1 LDDGEVATRLS
12 HFYQPGVSFMKKT
25 SLFSANSVAVAVAAL
40 CASMPAFAQVEAKV
54 TGRVHFDM
62 RAIDSG
68 LDKIDDRD
76 SASVGSNYE
85 LRRARIGITGSLNKK
100 IQYEVVGNA
109 VGSSTNFI
117 DTAFINYGYN
127 PAGQIRFGRFKQPF
141 SLEENT
147 SSNNIDFMERSYVN
161 QITPG
166 KKLGA
171 MIHGAN
177 DAGFTYAASVYQNDF
192 AELSNSD
199 GAGTMGALRVT
210 GDLAKLAKMGE
221 GKAVVHLG
229 LGYDKGSYEQL
240 ASASGNTSSAPSR
253 DTRATIVSFRDENRG
268 LSNAYRL
275 QIGGDTLGS
284 SSIAS
289 STTKLGGG
297 YGAVGNNVINV
308 DKNTQG
314 LELAVAYGPFK
325 FQAESADSKF
335 NANTTR
341 YDGTTLNSSAAEL
354 NSTVKTQ
361 YVALVYN
368 ITGEDFAKSYSKGA
382 FGGIKPAS
390 EFMKDYG
397 GVVGNGTGAWQVG
410 YRYSKYAVTV
420 DEAASLTSGTT
431 TYTLTDGSGSTA
443 KSRYQNSPTAN
454 TSTYSLNW
462 ILNSNARVM
471 FNYSRTKFGSA
482 VELLDTDYG
491 SLSST
496 TKEDIISVR
505 TQINF

>member
-1 LDDGEVATRLS
+1 
-12 HFYQPGVSFMKKT
+12 MKKT

-40 CASMPAFAQVEAKV
+40 CATMPAFAQVEAKL
-54 TGRVHFDM
+54 TGRVHYDM

-85 LRRARIGITGSLNKK
+85 LRRARIGFTGSLNKQ
-100 IQYEVVGNA
+100 IQFEGVANA

-127 PAGQIRFGRFKQPF
+127 QAGQVRVGRFKQPF

-177 DAGFTYAASVYQNDF
+177 DAGFTYAASLYQNDF

-210 GDLAKLAKMGE
+210 GDLAKLAKLGE

-229 LGYDKGSYEQL
+229 LGYDKGSYETL
-240 ASASGNTSSAPSR
+240 ATTSGNTSSAAATI
-253 DTRATIVSFRDENRG
+253 TRATILSFRDENRG

-275 QIGGDTLGS
+275 QIGGDVIGDIGS
-284 SSIAS
+284 YN
-289 STTKLGGG
+289 T
-297 YGAVGNNVINV
+297 VGNNAVNI
-308 DKNTQG
+308 DKTTQG

-335 NANTTR
+335 DATTQR
-341 YDGTTLNSSAAEL
+341 YKQTTAIGTAEL
-354 NSTVKTQ
+354 NADIKTQ
-361 YVALVYN
+361 YVALLYN

-382 FGGIKPAS
+382 FGGIKPTS

-410 YRYSKYAVTV
+410 YRYSKYAVTH
-420 DEAASLTSGTT
+420 EQTASSGK
-431 TYTLTDGSGSTA
+431 LADGSASSAVSSALGNTGYGS
-443 KSRYQNSPTAN
+443 RFQNSPTAN
-454 TSTYSLNW
+454 TSTYSVNW

-471 FNYSRTKFGSA
+471 FNYSQTKFGSA
-482 VELLDTDYG
+482 VEYLDTDLNTG
-491 SLSST
+491 T
-496 TKEDIISVR
+496 TKKEDIISVR

>member
-1 LDDGEVATRLS
+1 
-12 HFYQPGVSFMKKT
+12 MKKT

-40 CASMPAFAQVEAKV
+40 CATMPAFAQVEAKL
-54 TGRVHFDM
+54 TGRVHYDM

-85 LRRARIGITGSLNKK
+85 LRRARIGFTGSLNKQ
-100 IQYEVVGNA
+100 IQFEGVANA

-127 PAGQIRFGRFKQPF
+127 QAGQVRVGRFKQPF

-177 DAGFTYAASVYQNDF
+177 DAGFTYAASLYQNDF

-210 GDLAKLAKMGE
+210 GDLAKLAKLGE

-229 LGYDKGSYEQL
+229 LGYDKGSYETL
-240 ASASGNTSSAPSR
+240 ATTSGNTSSAAATI
-253 DTRATIVSFRDENRG
+253 TRATILSFRDENRG

-275 QIGGDTLGS
+275 QIGGDVIGDIGS
-284 SSIAS
+284 YN
-289 STTKLGGG
+289 T
-297 YGAVGNNVINV
+297 VGNNAVNI
-308 DKNTQG
+308 DKTTQG

-335 NANTTR
+335 DATTQR
-341 YDGTTLNSSAAEL
+341 YKQTTAIGTAEL
-354 NSTVKTQ
+354 NADIKTQ
-361 YVALVYN
+361 YVALLYN

-382 FGGIKPAS
+382 FGGIKPTS

-410 YRYSKYAVTV
+410 YRYSKYAVTH
-420 DEAASLTSGTT
+420 EQTASSGK
-431 TYTLTDGSGSTA
+431 LADGSASSAVSSVLGNTGYGS
-443 KSRYQNSPTAN
+443 RFQNSPTAN
-454 TSTYSLNW
+454 TSTYSVNW

-471 FNYSRTKFGSA
+471 FNYSQTKFGSP
-482 VELLDTDYG
+482 VEYLDTDAN
-491 SLSST
+491 SSKT
-496 TKEDIISVR
+496 SKENIFSVR

>member
-1 LDDGEVATRLS
+1 
-12 HFYQPGVSFMKKT
+12 
-25 SLFSANSVAVAVAAL
+25 
-40 CASMPAFAQVEAKV
+40 
-54 TGRVHFDM
+54 
-62 RAIDSG
+62 
-68 LDKIDDRD
+68 
-76 SASVGSNYE
+76 
-85 LRRARIGITGSLNKK
+85 
-100 IQYEVVGNA
+100 
-109 VGSSTNFI
+109 
-117 DTAFINYGYN
+117 
-127 PAGQIRFGRFKQPF
+127 
-141 SLEENT
+141 
-147 SSNNIDFMERSYVN
+147 
-161 QITPG
+161 
-166 KKLGA
+166 
-171 MIHGAN
+171 
-177 DAGFTYAASVYQNDF
+177 
-192 AELSNSD
+192 
-199 GAGTMGALRVT
+199 
-210 GDLAKLAKMGE
+210 
-221 GKAVVHLG
+221 VVHLG

-240 ASASGNTSSAPSR
+240 ASTSGNTSSAPSR
-253 DTRATIVSFRDENRG
+253 DSRATIVSFRDENRG

-275 QIGGDTLGS
+275 QMGGDTLGS
-284 SSIAS
+284 SSITLS
-289 STTKLGGG
+289 PTTTTTTAKLGGG

>member
-1 LDDGEVATRLS
+1 
-12 HFYQPGVSFMKKT
+12 
-25 SLFSANSVAVAVAAL
+25 
-40 CASMPAFAQVEAKV
+40 
-54 TGRVHFDM
+54 
-62 RAIDSG
+62 
-68 LDKIDDRD
+68 
-76 SASVGSNYE
+76 
-85 LRRARIGITGSLNKK
+85 
-100 IQYEVVGNA
+100 
-109 VGSSTNFI
+109 
-117 DTAFINYGYN
+117 
-127 PAGQIRFGRFKQPF
+127 
-141 SLEENT
+141 LEENT

-171 MIHGAN
+171 MIHGAH

-192 AELSNSD
+192 AELSNKD

-240 ASASGNTSSAPSR
+240 ATSSGNTAKVAVANEN
-253 DTRATIVSFRDENRG
+253 RATILSFRDENRG

-275 QIGGDTLGS
+275 QMGGDNVGT
-284 SSIAS
+284 I
-289 STTKLGGG
+289 G
-297 YGAVGNNVINV
+297 YGLTANNTVSV
-308 DKNTQG
+308 DKNTNA

-325 FQAESADSKF
+325 FQGEKADSKF
-335 NANTTR
+335 NASTNRCDHFTTSKA
-341 YDGTTLNSSAAEL
+341 DCSVSLGTAKINAD
-354 NSTVKTQ
+354 VKTQ
-361 YVALVYN
+361 YIALVYN

-382 FGGIKPAS
+382 FGGIKPTS

-410 YRYSKYAVTV
+410 YRYSQYETTLTQ
-420 DEAASLTSGTT
+420 AASASGAI
-431 TYTLTDGSGSTA
+431 TDGSSSA
-443 KSRYQNSPTAN
+443 KSRFQNSPKAN

-471 FNYSRTKFGSA
+471 FNYSQTKFGSA
-482 VELLDTDYG
+482 VEYLDTDANT
-491 SLSST
+491 ST
-496 TKEDIISVR
+496 TKKEDIFSVR

>member
-1 LDDGEVATRLS
+1 
-12 HFYQPGVSFMKKT
+12 
-25 SLFSANSVAVAVAAL
+25 
-40 CASMPAFAQVEAKV
+40 
-54 TGRVHFDM
+54 
-62 RAIDSG
+62 
-68 LDKIDDRD
+68 
-76 SASVGSNYE
+76 
-85 LRRARIGITGSLNKK
+85 
-100 IQYEVVGNA
+100 
-109 VGSSTNFI
+109 
-117 DTAFINYGYN
+117 
-127 PAGQIRFGRFKQPF
+127 
-141 SLEENT
+141 
-147 SSNNIDFMERSYVN
+147 
-161 QITPG
+161 
-166 KKLGA
+166 
-171 MIHGAN
+171 
-177 DAGFTYAASVYQNDF
+177 VYQNDF

-240 ASASGNTSSAPSR
+240 ASTSGNTSKTADTS
-253 DTRATIVSFRDENRG
+253 TRATIISFRDENRG
-268 LSNAYRL
+268 LSNAYRM
-275 QIGGDTLGS
+275 QMGGDILPSATVG
-284 SSIAS
+284 
-289 STTKLGGG
+289 TGTYGGD
-297 YGAVGNNVINV
+297 YGALGNNVVNV

-325 FQAESADSKF
+325 VQAESADSKF
-335 NANTTR
+335 NAKTTR
-341 YDGTTLNSSAAEL
+341 YTGTTLTGNAVLDAD
-354 NSTVKTQ
+354 VKTQ

-410 YRYSKYAVTV
+410 YRYSTYEVTHGQTATF
-420 DEAASLTSGTT
+420 DSSTAYKLN
-431 TYTLTDGSGSTA
+431 DGSGSTY
-443 KSRYQNSPTAN
+443 KSRYQNSPKAN

-471 FNYSRTKFGSA
+471 FNYSSTKFGSA
-482 VELLDTDYG
+482 VELMDTDLG

-496 TKEDIISVR
+496 TKEEIFSVR

>member
-1 LDDGEVATRLS
+1 
-12 HFYQPGVSFMKKT
+12 MKKT

-40 CASMPAFAQVEAKV
+40 CASMPAMAQVEAKL
-54 TGRVHFDM
+54 TGRVHYDM

-85 LRRARIGITGSLNKK
+85 LRRARIGFTGSLNKQ
-100 IQYEVVGNA
+100 IQFEGVANA

-127 PAGQIRFGRFKQPF
+127 QAGQVRVGRFKQPF

-177 DAGFTYAASVYQNDF
+177 DAGFTYAASMYQNDF

-240 ASASGNTSSAPSR
+240 ASTSGNTSSAPSR

-275 QIGGDTLGS
+275 QMGGDTLGS
-284 SSIAS
+284 STLALTS
-289 STTKLGGG
+289 STNSTGKVGGG

-341 YDGTTLNSSAAEL
+341 YDGTTLNTSAAEL

>member
-1 LDDGEVATRLS
+1 
-12 HFYQPGVSFMKKT
+12 MKKT

-40 CASMPAFAQVEAKV
+40 CASMPAFAQVEAKL
-54 TGRVHFDM
+54 TGRVHYDM

-68 LDKIDDRD
+68 LDKITDRD

-85 LRRARIGITGSLNKK
+85 LRRARIGFTGSLNKQ
-100 IQYEVVGNA
+100 IQFEGVANA

-127 PAGQIRFGRFKQPF
+127 QAGQVRVGRFKQPF

-147 SSNNIDFMERSYVN
+147 SSNNIDYMERSYVN

-177 DAGFTYAASVYQNDF
+177 DAGFTYAASLYQNDF

-229 LGYDKGSYEQL
+229 LGYDKGSYETL
-240 ASASGNTSSAPSR
+240 ASTSGNTSSAAATI
-253 DTRATIVSFRDENRG
+253 TRATILSFRDENRG

-275 QIGGDTLGS
+275 QIGGDVIGDIGS
-284 SSIAS
+284 YN
-289 STTKLGGG
+289 T
-297 YGAVGNNVINV
+297 VGNNAVNI
-308 DKNTQG
+308 DKTTQG

-335 NANTTR
+335 DATTQR
-341 YDGTTLNSSAAEL
+341 YKQTTAIGTAEL
-354 NSTVKTQ
+354 NADIKTQ
-361 YVALVYN
+361 YVALLYN

-382 FGGIKPAS
+382 FGGIKPTS

-410 YRYSKYAVTV
+410 YRYSKYAVTHEQTASSGKLA
-420 DEAASLTSGTT
+420 DGSAASAVSSVLGNTG
-431 TYTLTDGSGSTA
+431 YGS
-443 KSRYQNSPTAN
+443 RFQNSPTAN
-454 TSTYSLNW
+454 TSTYSVNW

-471 FNYSRTKFGSA
+471 FNYSQTKFGSA
-482 VELLDTDYG
+482 VEYLDTD
-491 SLSST
+491 STSSKT
-496 TKEDIISVR
+496 SKENIFSVR